1 MGSLANY
8 RDLLRSNRRF
18 SRLWGAELLSIFGDW
33 FNLVALYAAADA
45 LLGMSSA
52 VGLVLIAKTV
62 PVFLVSPIVGPLVER
77 LPRRNL
83 MVIADLARAL
93 LIGVIILA
101 YRMESVPMLYLGVVV
116 STCFTGLFMPARTAA
131 IPMLV
136 ESPQL
141 PIANAL
147 LGATWS
153 VTMAMG
159 AAASGFV
166 TEFLGVEIA
175 LILDIFTYLLSAYL
189 LMGLPALRPKA
200 IPEDQ
205 KTGFID
211 GLRYLRAHPDVAM
224 VCLLKAGMGFSAGAM
239 PLLNEYSSEIL
250 STRAAP
256 AILGLLFASR
266 GLGAAIGCLYA
277 RSWFGETDSV
287 FRRVVLLG
295 FILLGAAYIALGS
308 ASGMVLCCV
317 LLFFAGLGNSMIWV
331 PSSVLLQWGTAE
343 QFHGRVFALEFGLM
357 TLVFSFAVIL
367 TTGMV
372 DMEIVSL
379 RWAMAGCGFA
389 CFVPAAIWGLWM
401 LRPRPSARQEAA

>member
-8 RDLLRSNRRF
+8 RDLLRSNRSF
-18 SRLWGAELLSIFGDW
+18 SKLWGAELLSIFGDW

-62 PVFLVSPIVGPLVER
+62 PVFLVSPIAGPLVER

-83 MVIADLARAL
+83 MILADLMRAL
-93 LIGVIILA
+93 LIGLIILA
-101 YRMESVPMLYLGVVV
+101 YRLESVPLLYVGVVA

-136 ESPQL
+136 QSPQL

-175 LILDIFTYLLSAYL
+175 LVLDICTYLLSAL
-189 LMGLPALRPKA
+189 LLLGLPELRPKA
-200 IPEDQ
+200 IPAGQ
-205 KTGFID
+205 KAGFVD

-239 PLLNEYSSEIL
+239 PLLNEYSSDIL

-256 AILGLLFASR
+256 AILGLLFAAR
-266 GLGAAIGCLYA
+266 GFGAAIGCLYA
-277 RSWFGETDSV
+277 RSWFGESDSI

-295 FILLGAAYIALGS
+295 FVLLGTSYIALGT
-308 ASGMVLCCV
+308 ASSMLTCS
-317 LLFFAGLGNSMIWV
+317 LLLVFAGLGNSLIWV
-331 PSSVLLQWGTAE
+331 PSSVLLQWRTAE
-343 QFHGRVFALEFGLM
+343 QFHGRVFALEFGIM
-357 TLVFSFAVIL
+357 TLVFSVAVIL
-367 TTGMV
+367 TTGLV
-372 DMEIVSL
+372 DLEILSL
-379 RWAMAGCGFA
+379 RWAMACCGIA
-389 CFVPAAIWGLWM
+389 CFVPAGI
-401 LRPRPSARQEAA
+401 